1 MADSGKCRYLI
12 SVKSLTGWWSSL
24 YLAPSS
30 FPSLADTLD
39 GLGIAKQAWVGGEYP
54 TTGKCFLHSRCH
66 REHHLIKI
74 LPEACSS
81 RGCHCRFWGC
91 KSERLH
97 PKINFSG
104 QMGLVTLDSNLSR
117 RRKTDSKPWCV
128 KTLVSPGGQPSKGR
142 KTLTKKTNRPSR
154 LRRWTEG
161 YNPLL

>member
-1 MADSGKCRYLI
+1 MKN
-12 SVKSLTGWWSSL
+12 LTTAL
-24 YLAPSS
+24 VPPLNK
-30 FPSLADTLD
+30 LL
-39 GLGIAKQAWVGGEYP
+39 EYP